1 LKTGRAMADGKD
13 GRSDKVATETRLLIR
28 RGTAAFRAG
37 AYAEAERPLL
47 GAMVRDAGYAN
58 VHHMLGVIASR
69 RGAPGRAIELFR
81 RALAL
86 DPAHTLA
93 RVYLAQ
99 AAASRVT
106 GT

>member
-1 LKTGRAMADGKD
+1 M
-13 GRSDKVATETRLLIR
+13 ATETRLLIQ

-37 AYAEAERPLL
+37 AYAEAERPLRE
-47 GAMVRDAGYAN
+47 AMERDANYAN
-58 VHHMLGVIASR
+58 VYHMLGVIAGR

-86 DPAHTLA
+86 DPGSKLS

-99 AAASRVT
+99 ATASRVA